1 MYYSYS
7 SWYIIFIYY
16 LHILPSYIT
25 FIYYMIHYNYECVCL
40 SCSSESE
47 SLGLFGTQKLEG
59 FLKFL
64 DSHKLPHLQIYNIN
78 FFPYL
83 CALFIAHMFFLWEL
97 THFPLYFLLQHF
109 LALPFFML
117 AELPMLRN
125 TASECS
131 PRHTRS
137 WRQPRGYLAYT
148 KIEHE
153 RGQNVTKSR
162 PPDGWPNRGKISWKL
177 SIHTLKTYNI
187 LISYWTLH
195 GHLQI
200 QLLSYILIK

>member
-117 AELPMLRN
+117 AEWPMLRN

-131 PRHTRS
+131 SRHTRS
-137 WRQPRGYLAYT
+137 WRQPRGHWL
-148 KIEHE
+148 
-153 RGQNVTKSR
+153 
-162 PPDGWPNRGKISWKL
+162 
-177 SIHTLKTYNI
+177 TLKSSTKEARM
-187 LISYWTLH
+187 S
-195 GHLQI
+195 
-200 QLLSYILIK
+200 LSRGRPTVGRIAERSAES